1 MFFKYI
7 FMCIFSEMISVW
19 SRWSL
24 LERRDIRQG
33 EALFTLWAK
42 NKKKKKKKK
51 KQNRSKKKKERKK
64 ERKK

>member
-51 KQNRSKKKKERKK
+51 QNRSKKKKERKK